1 MARVVAD
8 VKALPGIDWNAF
20 TVEVD
25 NETYENAAAPL
36 ATLNELVVTLLVVI
50 IVVSAIILALILT
63 LWTKARI
70 HEIGV
75 FLSVGIRRSAIIGQ
89 YLIEVLLIA
98 VLAFGLSYFTS
109 NAIAGQIGNHLLE
122 QSTGGSAVVMKKMG
136 EGKEQEARQ
145 DFTLLILTNA
155 VVGGVMMVLG
165 YTLMDTLLGAMG
177 LSPAVLS
184 YCHTYLSNYLLFT
197 IPILLMYNFSL
208 YLIAA
213 DKSTLSLIC
222 TVAGGVTNIIL
233 DYVLIALFD
242 LGIQGA
248 AIATGLGYSI
258 TAVVGFLVFRKKENL
273 LHFAKPVFRGGV
285 LFHASTNGMS
295 ELATSLVSG
304 ITTLLFNLAMLKYV
318 GEDGVAAITIIMYV
332 LMFVSAL
339 FIGYSYGVAPMI
351 SYYHGEQ
358 NHEKLKKLVGFSVK
372 FIVGASVLC
381 TVISILATIPLVG
394 IFTRPDSPV
403 HELAVTGN
411 RLCSIALL
419 FVGLNV
425 FASGMFTALSNG
437 VVSAVL
443 AFSRSFLFTVASIQ
457 IMPVLLGGVTGVW
470 LATPVAELLGT
481 VMAAALLLKYRKRYG
496 Y

>member
-1 MARVVAD
+1 MENTLGSYHLPVTGKNILHFAFPTIVMTVFNTFYTMVD
-8 VKALPGIDWNAF
+8 GLFVSNLIGMEAL
-20 TVEVD
+20 
-25 NETYENAAAPL
+25 
-36 ATLNELVVTLLVVI
+36 
-50 IVVSAIILALILT
+50 SAINLTAPAIALIT
-63 LWTKARI
+63 
-70 HEIGV
+70 
-75 FLSVGIRRSAIIGQ
+75 AISGM
-89 YLIEVLLIA
+89 
-98 VLAFGLSYFTS
+98 LA
-109 NAIAGQIGNHLLE
+109 
-122 QSTGGSAVVMKKMG
+122 TGGSAVVMKKMG
-136 EGKEQEARQ
+136 EHKEQEARQ

-155 VVGGVMMVLG
+155 VVGAVMMVLG
-165 YTLMDTLLGAMG
+165 YTLMDTLLGTMG
-177 LSPAVLS
+177 LSPAVFG

-258 TAVVGFLVFRKKENL
+258 TAVVGFLVFRKKDSL
-273 LHFAKPVFRGGV
+273 LHFERPVFRGGV
-285 LFHASTNGMS
+285 LLHASTNGMS

-304 ITTLLFNLAMLKYV
+304 I
-318 GEDGVAAITIIMYV
+318 
-332 LMFVSAL
+332 SAL

-381 TVISILATIPLVG
+381 TVISVLATVPLVG

-403 HELAVTGN
+403 YNLAVTGN

-457 IMPVLLGGVTGVW
+457 IMPILLGGVTGVW

>member
-1 MARVVAD
+1 MEKLDSYHLPVTGKNILRFAFPTIVMTVFNTFYTMVD
-8 VKALPGIDWNAF
+8 GLFVSNLVGMEAL
-20 TVEVD
+20 
-25 NETYENAAAPL
+25 
-36 ATLNELVVTLLVVI
+36 
-50 IVVSAIILALILT
+50 SAINLTAPAIALIT
-63 LWTKARI
+63 
-70 HEIGV
+70 
-75 FLSVGIRRSAIIGQ
+75 AISGM
-89 YLIEVLLIA
+89 
-98 VLAFGLSYFTS
+98 LA
-109 NAIAGQIGNHLLE
+109 
-122 QSTGGSAVVMKKMG
+122 TGGSAVVMRKMG
-136 EGKEQEARQ
+136 EHREAEARQ

-155 VVGGVMMVLG
+155 VVGAVMMLLG
-165 YTLMDTLLGAMG
+165 YGFMEELLGTMG
-177 LSPAVLS
+177 LSPAVFS
-184 YCHTYLSNYLLFT
+184 YCHTYLGNYLLFT

-213 DKSTLSLIC
+213 DKSKLSLIC

-258 TAVVGFLVFRKKENL
+258 TAVVGFLVFSKKENL
-273 LHFAKPVFRGGV
+273 LHFQKPVFRGSV

-295 ELATSLVSG
+295 ELATSLVS
-304 ITTLLFNLAMLKYV
+304 
-318 GEDGVAAITIIMYV
+318 
-332 LMFVSAL
+332 
-339 FIGYSYGVAPMI
+339 
-351 SYYHGEQ
+351 YYHGEQ
-358 NHEKLKKLVGFSVK
+358 NHEKLKKLVSFSVR
-372 FIVGASVLC
+372 FIIGTSILC
-381 TVISILATIPLVG
+381 TVVSILVTTPLVG
-394 IFTRPDSPV
+394 IFTSPDSPV
-403 HELAVTGN
+403 YTLAVTGN

-457 IMPVLLGGVTGVW
+457 IMPLLLGGVTGVW

-481 VMAAALLLKYRKRYG
+481 VMAAAFLVKYRRRYG

>member
-1 MARVVAD
+1 METKLDSYHLPVTGRNILRFAFPTIVMTVFNTFYTMVD
-8 VKALPGIDWNAF
+8 GLFVSNLIGMEAL
-20 TVEVD
+20 
-25 NETYENAAAPL
+25 
-36 ATLNELVVTLLVVI
+36 
-50 IVVSAIILALILT
+50 SAINLT
-63 LWTKARI
+63 A
-70 HEIGV
+70 
-75 FLSVGIRRSAIIGQ
+75 
-89 YLIEVLLIA
+89 
-98 VLAFGLSYFTS
+98 
-109 NAIAGQIGNHLLE
+109 
-122 QSTGGSAVVMKKMG
+122 
-136 EGKEQEARQ
+136 
-145 DFTLLILTNA
+145 
-155 VVGGVMMVLG
+155 
-165 YTLMDTLLGAMG
+165 
-177 LSPAVLS
+177 P
-184 YCHTYLSNYLLFT
+184 
-197 IPILLMYNFSL
+197 
-208 YLIAA
+208 
-213 DKSTLSLIC
+213 
-222 TVAGGVTNIIL
+222 
-233 DYVLIALFD
+233 
-242 LGIQGA
+242 

-258 TAVVGFLVFRKKENL
+258 TAVVGFLVFRKKDSL

-304 ITTLLFNLAMLKYV
+304 ITTLLFNLAMLKYI

-351 SYYHGEQ
+351 SYYHGER

-403 HELAVTGN
+403 YKLAVTGN

>member
-1 MARVVAD
+1 MDKLDSYHLPVTGRNILKFAFPTIVMTVFNTFYTMVD
-8 VKALPGIDWNAF
+8 GLFVSNLIGMEAL
-20 TVEVD
+20 
-25 NETYENAAAPL
+25 
-36 ATLNELVVTLLVVI
+36 
-50 IVVSAIILALILT
+50 SAINLTAPAIALIT
-63 LWTKARI
+63 
-70 HEIGV
+70 
-75 FLSVGIRRSAIIGQ
+75 AISGM
-89 YLIEVLLIA
+89 
-98 VLAFGLSYFTS
+98 LA
-109 NAIAGQIGNHLLE
+109 
-122 QSTGGSAVVMKKMG
+122 TGGSAVVMKKMG
-136 EGKEQEARQ
+136 EHREQEARQ

-155 VVGGVMMVLG
+155 VVGAVMMLLG
-165 YTLMDTLLGAMG
+165 YTLMDTLLGTMG
-177 LSPAVLS
+177 LSPAVFG

-242 LGIQGA
+242 MGIQGA

-273 LHFAKPVFRGGV
+273 LHFEKPVFRGGV

-358 NHEKLKKLVGFSVK
+358 NHEKLKKLVSFSVK
-372 FIVGASVLC
+372 FIIGASVLC
-381 TVISILATIPLVG
+381 FCP
-394 IFTRPDSPV
+394 SPWW
-403 HELAVTGN
+403 
-411 RLCSIALL
+411 
-419 FVGLNV
+419 
-425 FASGMFTALSNG
+425 ASLPGRTARRMSW
-437 VVSAVL
+437 
-443 AFSRSFLFTVASIQ
+443 R
-457 IMPVLLGGVTGVW
+457 
-470 LATPVAELLGT
+470 
-481 VMAAALLLKYRKRYG
+481 
-496 Y
+496 

>member
-1 MARVVAD
+1 MDKLDSYHLPVTGRNILRFAFPTIVMTVFNTFYTMVD
-8 VKALPGIDWNAF
+8 GLFVSNLIGMEAL
-20 TVEVD
+20 
-25 NETYENAAAPL
+25 
-36 ATLNELVVTLLVVI
+36 
-50 IVVSAIILALILT
+50 SAINLTAPAIALIT
-63 LWTKARI
+63 
-70 HEIGV
+70 
-75 FLSVGIRRSAIIGQ
+75 AISGM
-89 YLIEVLLIA
+89 
-98 VLAFGLSYFTS
+98 LA
-109 NAIAGQIGNHLLE
+109 
-122 QSTGGSAVVMKKMG
+122 TGGSAVVMKKMG
-136 EGKEQEARQ
+136 EHKEQEARQ

-155 VVGGVMMVLG
+155 VVGAVMMLLG
-165 YTLMDTLLGAMG
+165 YTLMDTLLGTMG
-177 LSPAVLS
+177 LSPAVFG

-233 DYVLIALFD
+233 DYALISLFD

-258 TAVVGFLVFRKKENL
+258 TAVVGFLVFRKKDSL
-273 LHFAKPVFRGGV
+273 LHLAKPVFRGGV

-304 ITTLLFNLAMLKYV
+304 ITTLLFNLAMLKYI

-394 IFTRPDSPV
+394 IFTGR
-403 HELAVTGN
+403 
-411 RLCSIALL
+411 
-419 FVGLNV
+419 
-425 FASGMFTALSNG
+425 TAQCISW
-437 VVSAVL
+437 
-443 AFSRSFLFTVASIQ
+443 R
-457 IMPVLLGGVTGVW
+457 
-470 LATPVAELLGT
+470 
-481 VMAAALLLKYRKRYG
+481 
-496 Y
+496 